1 MLNEDK
7 IGSRIRKLRIER
19 NLTLNDLAKT
29 TGYTSGYLSKVENSV
44 KAPPVSTLIGLA
56 KALGVDIEAFFSE
69 EKKRISFS
77 LLRKSE
83 RLEMGDPAGNLA
95 DYAYQ
100 PLVSSYPNRKM
111 NPYILTVFKDFQGIN
126 NFHHQGEEFLFML
139 EGRAEFTHGDQTV
152 TLEEGDAI
160 YFDASIP
167 HHGVALDE
175 TAKCLITICGE
186 E

>member
-1 MLNEDK
+1 MLSEDK
-7 IGSRIRKLRIER
+7 IGSRIKKLRIER
-19 NLTLNDLAKT
+19 NLKLNDLAKA
-29 TGYTSGYLSKVENSV
+29 TGYTSGYLSKVENSE

-69 EKKRISFS
+69 EEEKISFS
-77 LLRKSE
+77 LLRKKE

-95 DYAYQ
+95 DYAYE

-111 NPYILTVFKDFQGIN
+111 NPYILTTYKDIQGIN

-152 TLEEGDAI
+152 ILEEGDAI

-167 HHGVALDE
+167 HHGVALDDK
-175 TAKCLITICGE
+175 ARCLITICGE
-186 E
+186 